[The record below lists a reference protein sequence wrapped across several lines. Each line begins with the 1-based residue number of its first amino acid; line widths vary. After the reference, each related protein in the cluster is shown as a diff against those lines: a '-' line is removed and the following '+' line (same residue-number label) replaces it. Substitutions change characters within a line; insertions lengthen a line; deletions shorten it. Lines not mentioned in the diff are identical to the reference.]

1 MFYLVTGLF
10 LSVIIV
16 TFAVLKFGPSPQGRA
31 PEAPPCP
38 ADDACEDV
46 VTEPSAKVDYPP
58 LRLVDAVPS
67 PVNDDEPKP
76 PRAA

>member
-10 LSVIIV
+10 LVVILV

-31 PEAPPCP
+31 TESPPCP

-46 VTEPSAKVDYPP
+46 VTEPAPKYPP
-58 LRLVDAVPS
+58 LRVVEAIPD
-67 PVNDDEPKP
+67 PVDDEPKP